1 MCEKKNVVGE
11 MGGAGRRRE
20 QLCGAGRAAAFCAV
34 KRDQAAG
41 RLQAPSST
49 QREGEAVREKVE
61 EKLEGETCQLTVGLA
76 KLQPVRSSEAK
87 LQTQSK
93 E

>member
-34 KRDQAAG
+34 KRDQAASRLQAPSCSSKRDQAAG

-61 EKLEGETCQLTVGLA
+61 EKLEGETC
-76 KLQPVRSSEAK
+76 
-87 LQTQSK
+87 
-93 E
+93 

>member
-1 MCEKKNVVGE
+1 
-11 MGGAGRRRE
+11 MGGVVRRRE
-20 QLCGAGRAAAFCAV
+20 QLCGAGRAAACCAV
-34 KRDQAAG
+34 ERDRAAGSKRDQAAG

-87 LQTQSK
+87 LQTQPK

>member
-1 MCEKKNVVGE
+1 MKQMCEKKNVVGE

-41 RLQAPSST
+41 SKRDQAAGRLQAPSST

-61 EKLEGETCQLTVGLA
+61 EKLEGETC
-76 KLQPVRSSEAK
+76 
-87 LQTQSK
+87 
-93 E
+93 